1 MDKLD
6 AEFKFGQEALD
17 LRAYRQ
23 QILSSNIANADTPD
37 YKARDL
43 DFASTLNSVMAR
55 NGLPTGIPS
64 GGLQMA
70 PPSAGVPAMAG
81 GVTLSTDAQGQ
92 IASSSQGSSEY
103 YGSLLYRVPVQES
116 ADNNTVDLDE
126 ERVAFA
132 DNSLH
137 YESTLTEVSGEI
149 KAMNE
154 ALSTGT

>member
-43 DFASTLNSVMAR
+43 DFASTLSGVMAR
-55 NGLPTGIPS
+55 NGMPIGVPGNT
-64 GGLQMA
+64 LQMA
-70 PPSAGVPAMAG
+70 APSAGTPAMAG
-81 GVTLSTDAQGQ
+81 SVSLSTDAQGQ
-92 IASSSQGSSEY
+92 IGSASAGSAEY
-103 YGSLLYRVPVQES
+103 YGTPLYRVPVQPS

-132 DNSLH
+132 DNSMH
-137 YESTLTEVSGEI
+137 YESALTEVSGQI

>member
-17 LRAYRQ
+17 LRAYRE
-23 QILSSNIANADTPD
+23 QILSSNIANADTPN

-43 DFASTLNSVMAR
+43 DFASTLNGVMAR
-55 NGLPTGIPS
+55 SGMPTGIS
-64 GGLQMA
+64 GGTLQMA
-70 PPSAGVPAMAG
+70 PPSAGAAAMTG

-92 IASSSQGSSEY
+92 IASSSPGSSED
-103 YGSLLYRVPVQES
+103 YGSLLYRVPEQPS
-116 ADNNTVDLDE
+116 ADNNTVDLDT

-132 DNSLH
+132 DNSMH
-137 YESTLTEVSGEI
+137 YESELTEVSGQI